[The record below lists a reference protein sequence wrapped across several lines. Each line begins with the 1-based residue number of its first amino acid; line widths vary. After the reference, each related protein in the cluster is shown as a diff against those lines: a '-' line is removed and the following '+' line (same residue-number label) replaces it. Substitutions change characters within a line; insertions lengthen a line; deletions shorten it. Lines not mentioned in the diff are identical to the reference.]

1 MKENRFRKKAIAVL
15 LFSVLC
21 SLALIPITE
30 ASYQLPPPHS
40 IAMNLEQTI
49 FRRMSIRA
57 FTNETITD
65 EKLSTILWNAAGYR
79 VDGNRTIA
87 GINGTFSNIIYV
99 LKEDAAYT
107 YNPANHSLQFYKPG
121 DWRSTVGY
129 QYPTAPLVLGLCYN
143 TTKANPDQAGIE
155 IGEIC
160 QNLAFTLDALN
171 LGAVVT
177 GGLPPAIDKMGIP
190 TDQAGLIV
198 MPVGHPLQPY
208 NFKDRPLRIT
218 RLPPITETPL
228 NLTTAIENRTETTT
242 FTGTITRQQFSQ
254 LIWSSYGFSPYI
266 DRSHQDLNKVK
277 RHRTVPSA
285 HGYYPLVIY
294 AITQTG
300 VYRYQPNLLNAFL
313 NMFSNFSVDYIGL
326 PVITYL
332 LKIRPGDNRAR
343 LATASSLPSLAT
355 APLTLIMVLNKAK
368 TGTTG
373 DQYLRFWYLE
383 AGASAHT
390 VMLEAT
396 ALGLHTNI
404 ATPTDA
410 PAIRS
415 LLHLN
420 DQFMPLLIVPI
431 GS

>member
-1 MKENRFRKKAIAVL
+1 MKKATVVILIAVFCGL
-15 LFSVLC
+15 
-21 SLALIPITE
+21 SLVPITQ
-30 ASYQLPPPHS
+30 AVYQLPPPS
-40 IAMNLEQTI
+40 SVAMNLEQTI

-65 EKLSTILWNAAGYR
+65 EELSTILWNAAGYR
-79 VDGNRTIA
+79 TDGNRTIA

-107 YNPANHSLQFYKPG
+107 YNPASHSLELYKPG

-143 TTKANPDQAGIE
+143 TTLANPDQGGIE

-171 LGAVVT
+171 LGGVVT
-177 GGLPPAIDKMGIP
+177 GGLPPAIDNMGIP
-190 TDQAGLIV
+190 PDQAGLIV
-198 MPVGHPLQPY
+198 MPIGHPLQPY

-218 RLPPITETPL
+218 LLPPIKETPL
-228 NLTTAIENRTETTT
+228 NLTTAIEDRKETTT
-242 FTGTITRQQFSQ
+242 FTGSITKQQLSQ
-254 LIWSSYGFSPYI
+254 LVWSSYGFSSYI
-266 DRSHQDLNKVK
+266 DKSHQEQNSVK

-285 HGYYPLVIY
+285 HGYYPLEIY
-294 AITQTG
+294 AVTQTG

-326 PVITYL
+326 PVVTYL
-332 LKIRPGDNRAR
+332 LKIRPGDNRAE
-343 LATASSLPSLAT
+343 LANASSLSSLAT
-355 APLTLIMVLNKAK
+355 APLTLVLVLNNVK
-368 TGTTG
+368 TRNAG

-383 AGASAHT
+383 AGAATHT

-396 ALGLHTNI
+396 AFGLNTTI
-404 ATPTDA
+404 VTPTDA
-410 PAIRS
+410 LAIRT
-415 LLHLN
+415 LLKLN
-420 DQFMPLLIVPI
+420 DQFMPLTIVPI